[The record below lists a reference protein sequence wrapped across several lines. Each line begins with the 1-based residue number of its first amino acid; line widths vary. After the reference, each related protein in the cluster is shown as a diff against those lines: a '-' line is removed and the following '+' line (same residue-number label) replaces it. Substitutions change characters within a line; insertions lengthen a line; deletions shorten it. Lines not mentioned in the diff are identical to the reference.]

1 MNRRPSFFRIGRV
14 GYVGVFSDTK
24 SASYLDAGENVA
36 HTVLGVVAIA
46 AAFLLRDASLQ
57 KWLVVV
63 VGLVALF
70 FGVYGFIVAG
80 NTPPN
85 TFGVSNLESP
95 ADDVLHLVVGIRR
108 WPRPSCRAA
117 RWPPRPPNER
127 RAPGIRRARRR
138 SRAGRRGS

>member
-1 MNRRPSFFRIGRV
+1 MNPRQFLLSGGVVLLLLGIV
-14 GYVGVFSDTK
+14 GYAGVFSDTK
-24 SASYLDAGENVA
+24 SAFYLDAGENVA
-36 HTVLGVVAIA
+36 HTILGVVAIA

-63 VGLVALF
+63 VGIVALF

-95 ADDVLHLVVGIRR
+95 ADDVLHLVVGI
-108 WPRPSCRAA
+108 WALAAAFMPRGAMA
-117 RWPPRPPNER
+117 TTT
-127 RAPGIRRARRR
+127 A
-138 SRAGRRGS
+138 

>member
-1 MNRRPSFFRIGRV
+1 PSARSSHPATRPNPRRRPRGTESTRARLRRAGEPPPSFFRIGRV
-14 GYVGVFSDTK
+14 GYVGVFSDTN

-63 VGLVALF
+63 VGIVARF

-108 WPRPSCRAA
+108 W
-117 RWPPRPPNER
+117 
-127 RAPGIRRARRR
+127 
-138 SRAGRRGS
+138 